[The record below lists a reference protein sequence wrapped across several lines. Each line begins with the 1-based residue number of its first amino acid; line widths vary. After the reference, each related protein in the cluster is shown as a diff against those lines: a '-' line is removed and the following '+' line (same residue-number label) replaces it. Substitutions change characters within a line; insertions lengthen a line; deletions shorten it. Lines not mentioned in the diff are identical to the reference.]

1 MAGKAK
7 LKPSAKLAVL
17 GLVLERPSYGY
28 ELVARFDRAFGT
40 QPWEWRVTPQAIY
53 GALNDLERDGMI
65 EPISTDRGERWTDS
79 AQRRQRQDYRATGGG
94 ARAMREWLTAPMPS
108 NPSREELLIRL
119 HFGDA
124 SDETLRDML
133 RRHAEVCLEELERIA
148 ATPAATRVQRL
159 VREDRRLAVQARLSW
174 IDFARAELRG
184 PDDQPVRP
192 VEP

>member
-1 MAGKAK
+1 MAGNAK

-28 ELVARFDRAFGT
+28 ELVARFERAFGA

-53 GALNDLERDGMI
+53 GALNDLERDAMI
-65 EPISTDRGERWTDS
+65 EPISTGGERLADS
-79 AQRRQRQDYRATGGG
+79 AQRRQRQDYRVTGGG
-94 ARAMREWLTAPMPS
+94 ARAMREWLAAPMPS

-124 SDETLRDML
+124 SDETLRNML
-133 RRHAEVCLEELERIA
+133 RRHAEACLEELERIA
-148 ATPAATRVQRL
+148 ATPASTRVQRL

-184 PDDQPVRP
+184 PDDRPVRP

>member
-1 MAGKAK
+1 MAGNAK

-17 GLVLERPSYGY
+17 GLVLERSSYGY
-28 ELVARFDRAFGT
+28 ELVARFERTFSG

-65 EPISTDRGERWTDS
+65 EPISTDRGERWADS
-79 AQRRQRQDYRATGGG
+79 AQRRQRQDYRVTGGG
-94 ARAMREWLTAPMPS
+94 ARAMREWLAAPMQS

-124 SDETLRDML
+124 SDETLHDML
-133 RRHAEVCLEELERIA
+133 RRHAEVCLAELERIA
-148 ATPAATRVQRL
+148 ATPATTRVQRL

-184 PDDQPVRP
+184 PDDRPVRP

>member
-1 MAGKAK
+1 VAGNAK

-28 ELVARFDRAFGT
+28 ELVARFERAFSA
-40 QPWEWRVTPQAIY
+40 QPWQWRVTPQAIY

-65 EPISTDRGERWTDS
+65 EPISKDRGERWTDS

-94 ARAMREWLTAPMPS
+94 ARAMREWLTVPMPS
-108 NPSREELLIRL
+108 TPSREELLIRL
-119 HFGDA
+119 HFGDV
-124 SDETLRDML
+124 SDEMLRDML

-148 ATPAATRVQRL
+148 AVHARTRTERL
-159 VREDRRLAVQARLSW
+159 VKEDRRLAVQARLAW
-174 IDFARAELRG
+174 IDFALAELRG
-184 PDDQPVRP
+184 PGDLRIRP